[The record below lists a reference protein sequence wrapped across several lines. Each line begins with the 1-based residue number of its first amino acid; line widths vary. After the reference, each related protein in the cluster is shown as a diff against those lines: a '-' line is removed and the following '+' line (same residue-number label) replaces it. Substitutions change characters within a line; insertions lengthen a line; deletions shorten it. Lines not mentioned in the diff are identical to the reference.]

1 VIDPHEAAGDVTL
14 EAGSP
19 SAEEYVAFRR
29 AVGWSAVTL
38 DAAQRGLAAS
48 RFALTAR
55 DGAGRAVA
63 MARVVGD
70 GAVYLYVQDVVV
82 LPEWQGRGLGRRLM
96 AAVMDWIHSTAVPGT
111 FVGLMAADGVADFYL
126 PYGFTVRPSDRPG
139 MGFVVPLPD
148 DATPPSPG

>member
-1 VIDPHEAAGDVTL
+1 MEAKP
-14 EAGSP
+14 P

-29 AVGWSAVTL
+29 AVGWSAVAL
-38 DAAQRGLAAS
+38 DAAERGLAAS
-48 RFALTAR
+48 RFAVTAR

-96 AAVMDWIHSTAVPGT
+96 AAVMDWIRSTAVPGT
-111 FVGLMAADGVADFYL
+111 FVGLMAAEGVTEFYL
-126 PYGFTVRPSDRPG
+126 PYGFIVRPSDRPG
-139 MGFVVPLPD
+139 MGFVVPARD
-148 DATPPSPG
+148 DATARSRG